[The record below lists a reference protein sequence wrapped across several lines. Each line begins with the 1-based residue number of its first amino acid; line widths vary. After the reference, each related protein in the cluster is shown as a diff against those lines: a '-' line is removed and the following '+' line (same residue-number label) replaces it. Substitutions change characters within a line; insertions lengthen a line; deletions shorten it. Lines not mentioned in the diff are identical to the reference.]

1 MSEKMDW
8 RDILKQM
15 IEQAAEGNYDHLDK
29 SEPRVIVIPQSA
41 EDSVIDFLSE
51 LGKLGFEMPELDAID
66 TEIEKLIDA
75 GKFVAFEDEESIH

>member
-1 MSEKMDW
+1 MDW

-15 IEQAAEGNYDHLDK
+15 IEQAAEGNYDESDQ
-29 SEPRVIVIPQSA
+29 EVIVIPQGD

-51 LGKLGFEMPELDAID
+51 LGKLGNVFEMPELDAID

-75 GKFVAFEDEESIH
+75 GKHVAFEDVERIH

>member
-1 MSEKMDW
+1 MSEKMNW

>member
-29 SEPRVIVIPQSA
+29 SVPRVIVIPQGA

-51 LGKLGFEMPELDAID
+51 LGKLEFEMPELDAID
-66 TEIEKLIDA
+66 TEIENLIDA
-75 GKFVAFEDEESIH
+75 GKFVAFEDEERIH

>member
-15 IEQAAEGNYDHLDK
+15 IEQAAEGNYDESDQ
-29 SEPRVIVIPQSA
+29 EVIVIPQGD

-51 LGKLGFEMPELDAID
+51 LGKLGNVFEMPELDAID

-75 GKFVAFEDEESIH
+75 GKHVAFEDVERIH

>member
-1 MSEKMDW
+1 MDW

>member
-1 MSEKMDW
+1 MDW

-29 SEPRVIVIPQSA
+29 SEPRVIVIPQGA

>member
-75 GKFVAFEDEESIH
+75 GKHVAFEDVESIH

>member
-15 IEQAAEGNYDHLDK
+15 IEQAAEGNWDDDTDQ
-29 SEPRVIVIPQSA
+29 EPQVIVIPRGD
-41 EDSVIDFLSE
+41 EDSVFKFLSE
-51 LGKLGFEMPELDAID
+51 LGFNMPELDAID

-75 GKFVAFEDEESIH
+75 GKHVAFEDVDRIH

>member
-1 MSEKMDW
+1 MDW

-15 IEQAAEGNYDHLDK
+15 IEQAAEGNLDK

-66 TEIEKLIDA
+66 TEIENLIDA
-75 GKFVAFEDEESIH
+75 GKFVAFEDEERIH